1 MILIIIFFFFAFN
14 FLRSY
19 FENRDKEQR
28 QVFIYSSTLF
38 PTMKYIYSENKLVS
52 SNKVSF

>member
-19 FENRDKEQR
+19 LENRDKEQR

-38 PTMKYIYSENKLVS
+38 PTMKYI
-52 SNKVSF
+52 